1 MHRQG
6 ARRSLD
12 GPRLRVAFLLAR
24 RFTLTA
30 FASFVD
36 VLRLAADEGDGSRQ
50 LRCSW
55 AVMSATRAPV
65 AASCGVEILP
75 TCGLLDPGEFDYV
88 VVVGGLLRAGPQV
101 DDATLAYL
109 RRAARDGVPLIGVC
123 TGSFVLAQ
131 AGLLTGRE
139 ACVSWFHRR
148 EFLETFADVAP
159 VSDRLYLIDGDRITC
174 SGGAG
179 VADLAAA
186 LIEQRLG
193 VETARK
199 TLRVML
205 IDGARPAAAPQPMPA
220 PALHVARDDAVRRAV
235 AMMEHAMSRPPTVAV
250 IAARVGLSARQ
261 LERRFLDELGDT
273 PASVFR
279 AMRLDYGR
287 WLIEKRGRT
296 VGEAAESAG
305 FSDGAHFARL
315 FRKRWGLAPSTLRA
329 TADVGNILDG

>member
-1 MHRQG
+1 MHK
-6 ARRSLD
+6 RRAGGTAE

-50 LRCSW
+50 LRCGW

-75 TCGLLDPGEFDYV
+75 TCGLLDPREFDYV
-88 VVVGGLLRAGPQV
+88 VVVGGLLQDGRQV
-101 DDATLAYL
+101 DDATVDYL
-109 RRAARDGVPLIGVC
+109 RRAAQAGVPLIGVC

-131 AGLLTGRE
+131 AGLMTGRE

-148 EFLETFADVAP
+148 QFLEAFCDVTP
-159 VSDRLYLIDGDRITC
+159 VSDRLFLIDGDRITC

-193 VETARK
+193 PETARK
-199 TLRVML
+199 TLRVMQ
-205 IDGARPAAAPQPMPA
+205 IDGARPAAAPQSMPSLA
-220 PALHVARDDAVRRAV
+220 PHAPRDDAVRRAV
-235 AMMEHAMSRPPTVAV
+235 LLMEQNMSRPPTTAQL
-250 IAARVGLSARQ
+250 AARIGLSARQ
-261 LERRFLDELGDT
+261 LERRFLDDLGDT
-273 PASVFR
+273 PAGVFR

-287 WLIEKRGRT
+287 WLIETVGRT
-296 VGEAAESAG
+296 VGEAAQSAG
-305 FSDGAHFARL
+305 FADGAHFARL
-315 FRKRWGLAPSTLRA
+315 FRKRWGIAPAAVRA
-329 TADVGNILDG
+329 RGDVGNILDK